1 VTHLVQYLTLI
12 ISKLNL
18 PFACKIRGSFEM
30 RYIDTCMNVYSF
42 EFGLHCIINIT

>member
-1 VTHLVQYLTLI
+1 
-12 ISKLNL
+12 
-18 PFACKIRGSFEM
+18 M